1 MTQYK
6 DKVFGVNIQTN
17 KRVDIDND
25 FTLCEET
32 DVTVV
37 YVSNEIYHHNDDPN
51 YDFNYQFVIEAY
63 MDNGIT
69 VYSLFM
75 VPTFDSMSEERKK
88 DIVNMCGTDEPN
100 ILDVFYYGAM
110 IMLHSEYTEEEY
122 DKNVMDKIASMIS
135 MINSLRCFYL
145 DKEQNSIGTTGWMI
159 LDYLLYDKDYIKATN
174 EKLKEYEEYEYQ

>member
-1 MTQYK
+1 
-6 DKVFGVNIQTN
+6 
-17 KRVDIDND
+17 
-25 FTLCEET
+25 
-32 DVTVV
+32 
-37 YVSNEIYHHNDDPN
+37 
-51 YDFNYQFVIEAY
+51 
-63 MDNGIT
+63 
-69 VYSLFM
+69 
-75 VPTFDSMSEERKK
+75 
-88 DIVNMCGTDEPN
+88 MCGTDEPN